1 LSEDYYSIVFAAF
14 LSFLSA
20 YLTTPIFISFMR
32 AAGIVGRDVMK
43 REKPVVADMGGPG
56 VLFGFL
62 TGIFYYIGIQVFLF
76 GDLSYLDFL
85 LASISTILIISLI
98 GIFDTLTS
106 LMKEREGKGMFERM
120 KRRGIPQWLY
130 FLIPLPAAVPLAAV
144 NAGVSSM
151 ALPFLGRVNF
161 GQLYPLVLLPVAI
174 LMCSNATNMLAGF
187 NGLEAGMG
195 SVLHLSLGLYALING
210 RTASAAIALSFAA
223 ALLAF
228 LRYNWYPA
236 KVYPGDLNH
245 TIGATCVCVAVVGN
259 IERYA
264 ILCFAPWILEAFL
277 KLRSRFKA
285 ENYGLLQ
292 QDGTLKSPSTKIYSL
307 THLVMRLSPFRE
319 WEVSLILILFEVA
332 VCAVSYLLLFY
343 RII

>member
-1 LSEDYYSIVFAAF
+1 MIEDSYSIVSAAF

-20 YLTTPIFISFMR
+20 YLTTPLFISFMR
-32 AAGIVGRDVMK
+32 AAGIVGRDIMK
-43 REKPVVADMGGPG
+43 KNRPKVVDMGGPG

-62 TGIFYYIGIQVFLF
+62 TGIFYYISIKVFLF
-76 GDLSYLDFL
+76 EDSSSLEFL

-106 LMKEREGKGMFERM
+106 LMKEREGGGMFERM

-144 NAGVSSM
+144 NAGASSM
-151 ALPFLGRVNF
+151 VLPFLGRVDF
-161 GQLYPLVLLPVAI
+161 GRLFPLVLIPVAI
-174 LMCSNATNMLAGF
+174 LTVSSATNFLAGF

-195 SVLHLSLGLYALING
+195 SVLHLSLGLFALING

-236 KVYPGDLNH
+236 KVFPGDLTY

-264 ILCFAPWILEAFL
+264 ILCSTPWIIEAFL

-285 ENYGLLQ
+285 ENYGILQ
-292 QDGTLKSPSTKIYSL
+292 EDGTLKPPQGKIYSL
-307 THLVMRLSPFRE
+307 THVMMRLKPFHE
-319 WEVSLILILFEVA
+319 WEVSLILIFSEA
-332 VCAVSYLLLFY
+332 VVCIVSYLLLLY
-343 RII
+343 RIV